1 MPMPTTSDVHIN
13 APLTNV
19 SVAYMQ
25 DDKDFIADKIFP
37 SVPVEKRSDIFWKFS
52 KSDWRRTDAKKR
64 APGTESAGVG
74 WNNDTDLYYCDVY
87 AVHKDVED
95 QVRANAD
102 SNFRLDSDA
111 TKFITGQL
119 LLKRDIDWAA
129 EYFASGIWDTEHTGV
144 ASAPTAGE
152 FLQWDLSSSDP
163 LSDQTGFAID
173 FRQLTGFNMNFMV
186 LGADVWKALKNHP
199 AILDR
204 VKYTQKGVVTKDLV
218 ASFFDV
224 DRLEICYAT
233 QAIGPQIN
241 DAALQDAASTY
252 EFIVPSKNVLMG
264 YAPRSPSLMTPSAGY
279 TFVWKGYAAGNS
291 QGLRISQFRMEHLK
305 SDRIEAEMTYDMKVV
320 STDCGVFLIDAVS

>member
-1 MPMPTTSDVHIN
+1 
-13 APLTNV
+13 
-19 SVAYMQ
+19 
-25 DDKDFIADKIFP
+25 
-37 SVPVEKRSDIFWKFS
+37 
-52 KSDWRRTDAKKR
+52 
-64 APGTESAGVG
+64 
-74 WNNDTDLYYCDVY
+74 
-87 AVHKDVED
+87 
-95 QVRANAD
+95 
-102 SNFRLDSDA
+102 
-111 TKFITGQL
+111 
-119 LLKRDIDWAA
+119 
-129 EYFASGIWDTEHTGV
+129 V